1 MVMQADILFAPA
13 HGADSA
19 TGGGSMEMEA
29 AGARTHTRA
38 SVSVIIPT
46 YRRPDVLPRAIT
58 SAQRQTLQPTQILV
72 VDDGSEDDTPS
83 VVRKFSHVTLL
94 QQKNAGPARA
104 RNLGLQSSSGEY
116 VVSLDHDDEWDET
129 FLESAVTALQAHH
142 ADVAWVNFRQTG
154 PYSFEDYLQTDKRPN
169 RVLRDNRADVLVL
182 EEHAA
187 LDFFLFSNGAASNS
201 ALVFHRE
208 ALGEGWDAS
217 SQVADDLLVM
227 ARLLFEKRLRYLL
240 LLRPLWTKHEDTASY
255 SRHSEA
261 TLRRCL
267 VDFKKVAKLAE
278 GRFTTREQRR
288 WRKNLGNLHY
298 KLAYQCLWNSGG
310 RVAWAEFQAA
320 MKVTGLTT
328 CAVKLMVIAILRKLA
343 RTVGIPPMS
352 TWHRHQPVVHKSP

>member
-1 MVMQADILFAPA
+1 
-13 HGADSA
+13 
-19 TGGGSMEMEA
+19 MEKS
-29 AGARTHTRA
+29 T

-58 SAQRQTLQPTQILV
+58 SAQQQTLKPAQILV

-83 VVRKFSHVTLL
+83 VVRRFSSVTLL

-104 RNLGLQSSSGEY
+104 RNLGLQSSQGEY

-129 FLESAVTALQAHH
+129 FLESAVTALEAHH

-154 PYSFEDYLQTDKRPN
+154 PYSFADYLQTDKHPSHL
-169 RVLRDNRADVLVL
+169 LRYNQGDILLMEQD
-182 EEHAA
+182 AA

-201 ALVFHRE
+201 ALVFRRE
-208 ALGEGWDAS
+208 ALGKGWDPS
-217 SQVADDLLVM
+217 TQVADDLLVM
-227 ARLLFEKRLRYLL
+227 ARVLFEKRWRCLL

-267 VDFKKVAKLAE
+267 VDFEKVAKLAE
-278 GRFTTREQRR
+278 GHFTTREHKR
-288 WRKNLGNLHY
+288 WQKNLGNLRY

-310 RVAWAEFQAA
+310 RVAWAEFKEA
-320 MKVTGLTT
+320 MKVAGLTT
-328 CAVKLMVIAILRKLA
+328 CAVKLMFTAILRKLA
-343 RTVGIPPMS
+343 RTIGIPPMS
-352 TWHRHQPVVHKSP
+352 TWHRNQPVVHKSS